1 MAEFRDLIEKQ
12 QINTPPA
19 NKNTGGVLI
28 QKSLERIEVIQG
40 EVLPAIDNNSIKMF
54 SELKKHTKILESILS
69 VFKADSS
76 KNTTEDKQEAQ
87 RVVLQQ
93 AKAIDKIE
101 ENTRSTKPSGDKKDL
116 DFFIKEAGI
125 GMALGAVAGD
135 MLHRGT
141 EKPASTEERQEAQRI
156 VAHQAETI
164 EKIEENTR
172 PTKPSGDKKD
182 KSDFKL
188 GGIATALAA
197 AIGGIIAAF
206 KAQIKTIQLFAKAL
220 LPESWLNA
228 LRKKTASFISGLSM
242 AYDSAKTAVI
252 EQFGVVRKFLSDVL
266 GSVKSFFM
274 GEGAVVSTLRKIFV
288 IAKKIFTTLAEP
300 FVELNIYI
308 RRVAKFTKAFSPI
321 TKAISGISGWINAFG
336 KTISKVS
343 SIALRLFKPLTV
355 ILTLWDTVKGA
366 IEGFE
371 KDGIVGA
378 IGGAIKGFFNSLVF
392 GFVDVIKSAV
402 SWILG
407 ALGFEKL
414 EKFLDSFSFTDIFS
428 GFVDLIVDL
437 ILRPV
442 ETLGK
447 LMDGLG
453 KAMDEYIVNP
463 MKEAFKPITDFVSS
477 LKDSILGALQSI
489 HIPEISF
496 TIPVIDKKVSIGPF
510 YPFGKPGS
518 SNQTSASSPAAAPQP
533 TQNAPAS
540 AASPSTPPAA
550 SPSTPPSAK
559 SAPVNAQ
566 AQPASVP
573 TQIAMPEKPSM
584 QKNDII
590 PRSGQVAQPG
600 SSVIAPP
607 TGIASNV
614 YQQSAQNAGA
624 AQPSSAPG
632 GNVVVAPTTNV
643 SNKTT
648 NNIVRM
654 PSRNNDTTLSEY
666 FKSRYAF

>member
-182 KSDFKL
+182 STDFKL
-188 GGIATALAA
+188 GGITTALAA

-228 LRKKTASFISGLSM
+228 LRKKTASFISGLSTQLDLTKSFV
-242 AYDSAKTAVI
+242 AEKFNVA
-252 EQFGVVRKFLSDVL
+252 RKFLSSVL
-266 GSVKSFFM
+266 DSVKAFFTSD
-274 GEGAVVSTLRKIFV
+274 GAFMSTIRKIFD
-288 IAKKIFTTLAEP
+288 IAKNVFTTLAEP
-300 FVELNIYI
+300 FVSLYKYI
-308 RRVAKFTKAFSPI
+308 KKVASFTDTFSPI
-321 TKAISGISGWINAFG
+321 TKAIGSVSKWAGTFASTVSRVSKILG
-336 KTISKVS
+336 KIF
-343 SIALRLFKPLTV
+343 LPLNI
-355 ILTLWDTVKGA
+355 ILTLWDTVKGT

-378 IGGAIKGFFNSLVF
+378 ISGAIKGFVNSLIMAPL
-392 GFVDVIKSAV
+392 DMLKSAV
-402 SWILG
+402 SWIVG
-407 ALGFEKL
+407 AFGFEKI
-414 EKFLDSFSFTDIFS
+414 EKFLDSFSFEGMFTK
-428 GFVDLIVDL
+428 IVDA
-437 ILRPV
+437 IFHPIDA
-442 ETLGK
+442 LGK

-453 KAMDEYIVNP
+453 EAMDEYIVKP
-463 MKEAFKPITDFVSS
+463 MKEAFKPITDFFSS
-477 LKDSILGALQSI
+477 IKDSILNALQSI

-518 SNQTSASSPAAAPQP
+518 SNQTTPSSASAAPQP

-540 AASPSTPPAA
+540 AASAASPSTAPAA

-559 SAPVNAQ
+559 SAPINAQ

-573 TQIAMPEKPSM
+573 TQIAMPEKPSI